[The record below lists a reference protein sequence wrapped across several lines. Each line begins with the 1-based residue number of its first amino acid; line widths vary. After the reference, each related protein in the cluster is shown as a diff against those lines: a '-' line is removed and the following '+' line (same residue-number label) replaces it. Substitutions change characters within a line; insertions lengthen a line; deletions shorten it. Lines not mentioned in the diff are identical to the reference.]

1 MIMQLSERIKIPSM
15 IKFSKSEKS
24 NVKIESNLSINLKK
38 KSREIKKVK
47 MHFLSHDIHRLTI
60 RQRHRAK
67 INWSRVKHS
76 LPFIIDMNKR
86 IQDKAKEN
94 AKIIN
99 ENKRSLGTLRPGGL
113 VGHREMLKNEN
124 FEYTVTAISPCKY
137 YIINDAAI
145 SKLVKDHP
153 EIALEF
159 QTALCRIIFDEN
171 QSTVEELA
179 KKNENIIFAT
189 NERKNLP
196 FD

>member
-1 MIMQLSERIKIPSM
+1 
-15 IKFSKSEKS
+15 
-24 NVKIESNLSINLKK
+24 
-38 KSREIKKVK
+38 
-47 MHFLSHDIHRLTI
+47 
-60 RQRHRAK
+60 
-67 INWSRVKHS
+67 
-76 LPFIIDMNKR
+76 
-86 IQDKAKEN
+86 
-94 AKIIN
+94 
-99 ENKRSLGTLRPGGL
+99 
-113 VGHREMLKNEN
+113 MLKNEN

-196 FD
+196 FDQIRLTDKKLSIVRSAKVSYFYRILRKLPSSLLPVRNLNENESENENENENGKGTENHTISVDAKSVIEINISTDDIEEKNERNTNFQRTNEISKNKTIKSNEL